1 MSVVDLWHEDSFPE
15 ELTYFQ
21 FMEFME
27 FQFPPQ
33 KFCDLTLFGISLPNL
48 QAGDSVALPSELEHS
63 TKVFTDKKGLH
74 GQHA

>member
-1 MSVVDLWHEDSFPE
+1 MSVVDLWHEDSSPE

-21 FMEFME
+21 FMEF
-27 FQFPPQ
+27 QFPPQ
-33 KFCDLTLFGISLPNL
+33 KFCEITLFGISLPNL
-48 QAGDSVALPSELEHS
+48 QEGDSVALSSELEDS